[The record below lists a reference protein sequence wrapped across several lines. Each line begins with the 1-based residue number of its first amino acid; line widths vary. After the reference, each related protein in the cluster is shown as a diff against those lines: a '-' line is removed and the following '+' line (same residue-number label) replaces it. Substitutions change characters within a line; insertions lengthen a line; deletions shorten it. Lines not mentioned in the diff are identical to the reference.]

1 MPHVALVPLSGFRI
15 REERMLE
22 LGMSLPGLHPRMAAI
37 GELPALGLLTLAG
50 LLPEA
55 WQCSYHPFARVDDST
70 LETLVALRP
79 DLVAVSA
86 LTASISEAY
95 RLAARLREH
104 GIRTVL
110 GGLHATVCPEE
121 AGRWF
126 DAIVTGPG
134 ERVWRIVLR
143 DVEQSVLKPRY
154 EGRSVVASPV
164 DEDSLWPVPRFD
176 LLGQRPHRLTMQTQ
190 RGCPFACDFCGAS
203 RLLGRFIEKPA
214 DRIREELTAI
224 RQIRSRP
231 LIELA
236 DDNTFAGTRSTDE
249 LLNVL
254 QDSQARWFTEADWRI
269 GERPELLKRLAT
281 AGCRQVLVGI
291 ESIVFRYPGM
301 GAKQAELNRIMAALD
316 CIQDAGVAV
325 NGCFILGADGE
336 TRDSIDRLVSF
347 ILKSNLAEV
356 QLTLQTPF
364 PGTGLNQ
371 RLQQQGR
378 ILPER
383 DWSFHTLF
391 DVTYRPDRMSVEEL
405 EQSFRD
411 AVRQVF
417 ASDACSRRDRLRE
430 SVWRSSF
437 HPDVSG

>member
-22 LGMSLPGLHPRMAAI
+22 LGMSLPGLHPRMTAI

-50 LLPEA
+50 LLPET
-55 WQCSYHPFARVDDST
+55 WTCSYHPFAKIDDSAM
-70 LETLVALRP
+70 EALIALGP

-110 GGLHATVCPEE
+110 GGLHATVCPDE

-126 DAIVTGPG
+126 DAVVTGPG
-134 ERVWRIVLR
+134 ERVWMDVLR
-143 DVEQSVLKPRY
+143 DAEQSELKPRY
-154 EGRSVVASPV
+154 GGLAAAVSSLDDRA
-164 DEDSLWPVPRFD
+164 LWPVPRFD
-176 LLGQRPHRLTMQTQ
+176 LLGHRPHRLTMQTQ

-203 RLLGRFIEKPA
+203 RLLGRFSEKPV
-214 DRIREELTAI
+214 DHIREELAAI
-224 RQIRSRP
+224 RQIRRRP

-236 DDNTFAGTRSTDE
+236 DDNTFAGMRSTDE
-249 LLNVL
+249 LLDVL

-269 GERPELLKRLAT
+269 GERPELLNRLAT

-291 ESIVFRYPGM
+291 ESIEFRYPGM
-301 GAKQAELNRIMAALD
+301 GAKQAELTRIMAALD

-347 ILKSNLAEV
+347 ILHSNLAEV

-364 PGTGLNQ
+364 PGTGLYQ

-378 ILPER
+378 MLPER

-391 DVTYRPDRMSVEEL
+391 DVTYQPDRMSVEEL
-405 EQSFRD
+405 EQAFRD

-417 ASDACSRRDRLRE
+417 ASDACSRRDQLRE

-437 HPDVSG
+437 HTDVSY